1 MRFSDLYPRTEKV
14 DVIWKTHKKLL
25 PIHTYDKEVY
35 HMSRVMNRKIYSLEQ
50 SENSWKQFSI
60 KHLNIKMLLSGTIQI
75 ESRNLF
81 SRSFFAM
88 DVKNY
93 LEWLKDK
100 IHFMMKIFVNSR
112 LLFSLRLS
120 FRIWG
125 HNSYW
130 EYTYQNI
137 FFQNISTYFKMEL
150 CRHYSK
156 NISQGWCNLNKQL
169 YVKWKKSDV
178 LIFFWSVEHNPIF

>member
-1 MRFSDLYPRTEKV
+1 MT
-14 DVIWKTHKKLL
+14 
-25 PIHTYDKEVY
+25 
-35 HMSRVMNRKIYSLEQ
+35 
-50 SENSWKQFSI
+50 NSWNQFSI
-60 KHLNIKMLLSGTIQI
+60 KHLNIKMRLSETIQI
-75 ESRNLF
+75 QSRNLF
-81 SRSFFAM
+81 SRSFYR
-88 DVKNY
+88 DVVRNY

-100 IHFMMKIFVNSR
+100 IHFMMKIFENSR
-112 LLFSLRLS
+112 LLLSLKLS
-120 FRIWG
+120 FRILG

-137 FFQNISTYFKMEL
+137 IFQNISTYFKMEL

-178 LIFFWSVEHNPIF
+178 LIFFWSVEQTKIGPIFTK